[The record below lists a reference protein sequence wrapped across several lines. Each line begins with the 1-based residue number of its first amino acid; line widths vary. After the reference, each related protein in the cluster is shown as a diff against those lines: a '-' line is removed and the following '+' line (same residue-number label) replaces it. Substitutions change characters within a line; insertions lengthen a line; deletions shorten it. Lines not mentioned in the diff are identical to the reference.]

1 MSTSNPAFPN
11 RPLAGLKV
19 VDFSTLLPG
28 PLASLV
34 LAEAGATVIKIERPG
49 SGDDMRG
56 YEPKLGADSGNF
68 ALLNRGK
75 SSLALDLKDPQ
86 GNAEARRLA
95 AAADIVIE
103 QFRPGVMS
111 RLGLGYDDI
120 ARDNPGVIYCSI
132 TGYGQHG
139 PKANTAAHDLN
150 YVAEAGLLSLVA
162 DRDGTPA
169 LPPFPLAD
177 IGGGSY
183 PAVINIFLA
192 LFERSR
198 TGRGRYLDISMSDN
212 VMPFLYWAI
221 ANSALGRPPRLNGEL
236 ITGGSPRY
244 KIYRTL
250 DNRYL
255 AAAPIEPK
263 FWTAFCTSIGVPE
276 SATADDV
283 ARRIAERNAADWM
296 KTFEG
301 RDVCCSIVASIEEA
315 MNDPHF
321 NARAL
326 FARSV
331 TNDGKSAPA
340 LPLPLVDA
348 YRDPEPSR
356 PSPALPPAKTAR
368 SSLTNEINGRKQ

>member
-1 MSTSNPAFPN
+1 MSTTSPASPH

-34 LAEAGATVIKIERPG
+34 LAEAGAEVVKIERPVR
-49 SGDDMRG
+49 GDDMRG

-75 SSLALDLKDPQ
+75 SSLALDLKNPQ
-86 GNAEARRLA
+86 DNAEARRLA

-120 ARDNPGVIYCSI
+120 VRDNPGVIYCSI
-132 TGYGQHG
+132 TGYGQQG
-139 PKANTAAHDLN
+139 PKAKIAAHDLN

-183 PAVINIFLA
+183 PAVINILLA
-192 LFERSR
+192 LFERSC

-212 VMPFLYWAI
+212 VLPFLYWAI
-221 ANSALGRPPRLNGEL
+221 ANNVLGQPPRTNGEL

-244 KIYRTL
+244 KIYRTR

-255 AAAPIEPK
+255 AAAPLEPQ
-263 FWTAFCTSIGVPE
+263 FWTAFCASIDVPE
-276 SATADDV
+276 SASSADV
-283 ARRIAERNAADWM
+283 ARKIAERDASDWM

-301 RDVCCSIVASIEEA
+301 RDVCCSIVASMEEA

-321 NARAL
+321 NARGL

-340 LPLPLVDA
+340 LPLPLA
-348 YRDPEPSR
+348 EIYRDPEPSR
-356 PSPALPPAKTAR
+356 SSPALPPARTA
-368 SSLTNEINGRKQ
+368 SLSW